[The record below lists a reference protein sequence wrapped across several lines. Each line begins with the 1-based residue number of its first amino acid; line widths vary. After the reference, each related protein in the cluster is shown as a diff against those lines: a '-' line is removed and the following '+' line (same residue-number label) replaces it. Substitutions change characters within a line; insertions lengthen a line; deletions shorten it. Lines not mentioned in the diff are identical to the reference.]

1 MKHLKVK
8 TEYGFKKTYGRVKD
22 IVAIDGVVGIADSGT
37 WGHVDFFKACAK
49 YNKKAVLGVEL
60 PIVDTL
66 DKGKK
71 QAPNYMTFFAMNND
85 GLSKLY
91 ELVSLANL
99 QFYYTPRVL
108 YSQLKQFSRNMVVL
122 SGTCPDVGELVKL
135 KGHCHLLLEAGIKDL
150 GWSKRTVEVSNA
162 TGIPILAVSDNY
174 YGTPEQKDAYAIMAG
189 LQGDEM
195 SMGGHICDEATMRF
209 IMPWLPDEAYS
220 NSDHIYDMCNVEL
233 PKAENVRYPFE
244 GDLRQWCIDGAAKKG
259 IDISDVDTVDS
270 YGHRLERELQLI
282 ADKNFTDYFLVVGDM
297 IAAAK
302 ETMLVGPSRGSS
314 AGSLVC
320 FLTGITEIDPIKY
333 GLIFERFIDVNR
345 FDMPD
350 IDVDFPDIRRAEVIE
365 DLRKKYG
372 ADKVSHIGTISR
384 YKPKSAIAE
393 TAKELGVD
401 FAETEAV
408 KNSIIDRSLADAR
421 ASMCIQDTLESTDVG
436 KQYITKHPEMAASY
450 WLEGHARHSGVHAA
464 GIIVANESV
473 NKFCTV
479 DPKVGVAQIDKHA
492 AEDLNLLKI
501 DVLGLRTLSVLQ
513 DACSLAGLDYNMLY
527 DLDVENKE
535 VFELLNSG
543 RLSGVFQF
551 EGYALKSLAR
561 QMVIEEFND
570 IVAITSLAR
579 PGPLHNGGATDYV
592 LRRTGQ
598 EHVTYIH
605 PSLEPFTNETY
616 GTVVYQEQVMN
627 IVRALGKFSWDDTT
641 SIRKG
646 MAKSMGDEYLNKFW
660 VKFLDGCLG
669 QDIDED
675 TALKIWKNIM
685 TFGSWAFNK
694 SHAVSYALISF
705 WCGWVKC
712 YHPLEYATA
721 CLNNARDDDQG
732 IKILRELVKEGF
744 KYKPVDIV
752 LSKAKWS
759 VQDGMLIGGLTNIKG
774 IGDKMSDAI
783 FKKREN
789 GEMLTKAQMNKLTA
803 PVTPFDDIFEAERRF
818 GDIYKNPQNHNIKTM
833 SVSHIID
840 VQEEGMYIVVA
851 KLKEKNLRDLNEY
864 ASVVKRGG
872 KIIKQNPLFL
882 NMTME
887 DDTDSIIV
895 TVSRWNYQKY
905 GKEIAETGKEGDWF
919 LIKGEV
925 KDNWRKIYV
934 KQLRRLS

>member
-22 IVAIDGVVGIADSGT
+22 IVALPDVVGIADSGT
-37 WGHVDFFKACAK
+37 WGHVNFFKECVKAK
-49 YNKKAVLGVEL
+49 KHAVLGVEL
-60 PIVDTL
+60 PVVDTL
-66 DKGKK
+66 EKGTKPT
-71 QAPNYMTFFAMNND
+71 PNYMTFFAVNND

-91 ELVSLANL
+91 EMVSLASQ
-99 QFYYTPRVL
+99 QFYYTPRIL
-108 YSQLKQFSRNMVVL
+108 YSQIKQFSKDLIVL
-122 SGTCPDVGELVKL
+122 SGTNPDIGALAHIAGE
-135 KGHCHLLLEAGIKDL
+135 CHELYIEAGTKDL
-150 GWSKRTVEVSNA
+150 GWSRRAVDLAEQ
-162 TGIPILAVSDNY
+162 TGQPLLAVSDNY
-174 YGTPEQKDAYAIMAG
+174 YGTPEQKDAYMIMAG
-189 LQGDEM
+189 LQNDEM
-195 SMGGHICDEATMRF
+195 SMGGHVCDEATMRF
-209 IMPWLPDEAYS
+209 IMPWLPDTAYT
-220 NSDHIYDMCNVEL
+220 NSDFIYDNCHVVL
-233 PKAENVRYPFE
+233 PKAENVVYPFE
-244 GDLRQWCIDGAAKKG
+244 GNLRMLCVEGAAAKG
-259 IDISDVDTVDS
+259 IEIEGEYSE
-270 YGHRLERELQLI
+270 RLEYELDLI
-282 ADKNFTDYFLVVGDM
+282 AKKNYTDYFLVVADM
-297 IAAAK
+297 IATAK
-302 ETMLVGPSRGSS
+302 ERMLVGPSRGSS

-320 FLTGITEIDPIKY
+320 YLTSITEIDPILH
-333 GLIFERFIDVNR
+333 GLIFERFIDINR

-350 IDVDFPDIRRAEVIE
+350 IDIDFPDIRRQEVID
-365 DLRKKYG
+365 DLSKKYG
-372 ADKVSHIGTISR
+372 ADKVAHIGTISR

-401 FAETEAV
+401 FMETEAV

-464 GIIVANESV
+464 GILVANESI

-479 DPKVGVAQIDKHA
+479 DPKVGVAQIDKHD

-513 DACSLAGLDYNMLY
+513 DACELAGMDYHDLYSLPLDDQLVF
-527 DLDVENKE
+527 DLINE
-535 VFELLNSG
+535 G
-543 RLSGVFQF
+543 RLSGIFQF

-561 QMVIEEFND
+561 QMVVEEFND

-592 LRRTGQ
+592 NRRTGR

-605 PSLEPFTNETY
+605 PSIEPFTNETY

-627 IVRALGKFSWDDTT
+627 IVRALGKFDWSDTT

-646 MAKSMGDEYLNKFW
+646 MAKSMGDEYLSKFW
-660 VKFLDGCLG
+660 DKFEKGCVEQG
-669 QDIDED
+669 IEADIAD
-675 TALKIWKNIM
+675 KIWKNIM

-694 SHAVSYALISF
+694 SHAVAYGLVSY
-705 WCGWVKC
+705 WCGWMKAH
-712 YHPLEYATA
+712 HPLEYATA

-732 IKILRELVKEGF
+732 VKILRELVVEGF
-744 KYKPVDIV
+744 EYKAVDIV
-752 LSKAKWS
+752 HSKAKWS
-759 VQDGMLIGGLTNIKG
+759 VQDGILIGGLLNIMGVGEKTA
-774 IGDKMSDAI
+774 DDI
-783 FKKREN
+783 FKRRSEQR
-789 GEMLTKAQMNKLTA
+789 MLTKGQMNKLTK
-803 PVTPFDDIFEAERRF
+803 PITPYDDIFEAQRRW
-818 GDIYKNPQNHNIKTM
+818 GDIYANPQNHNIKSM
-833 SVSHIID
+833 SVSYIKD
-840 VQEEGMYIVVA
+840 VQDEGMYIVVA

-895 TVSRWNYQKY
+895 TVSRWNYQKF
-905 GKEIAETGKEGDWF
+905 GKTIAETGKEGDWY

-934 KQLRRLS
+934 KQLRKLS

>member
-8 TEYGFKKTYGRVKD
+8 TEYGFKKTYGRVND
-22 IVAIDGVVGIADSGT
+22 LVAIDGVVGISDSGT
-37 WGHVDFFKACAK
+37 WGHVAFYKACEKAD
-49 YNKKAVLGVEL
+49 KKAVLGVEL
-60 PIVDTL
+60 PVVDTL

-71 QAPNYMTFFAMNND
+71 QSPNYMTFFAKNNA

-91 ELVSLANL
+91 ELVSLANQ
-99 QFYYTPRVL
+99 QFYYFPRLL
-108 YSQLKQFSRNMVVL
+108 YVQLAAYTEDMIVL
-122 SGTCPDVGELVKL
+122 SGTTPNLNLFQNMKGELY
-135 KGHCHLLLEAGIKDL
+135 LEAGTADL
-150 GWSKRTVEVSNA
+150 GWAKRTVSISKNL
-162 TGIPILAVSDNY
+162 GIPIVAVSDNK
-174 YGTPEQKDAYAIMAG
+174 YGIPEQKDAYFIMAG
-189 LQGDEM
+189 MMGDEQ
-195 SMGGHICDEATMRF
+195 SMGGHVCDEDTLRS
-209 IMPWLPDEAYS
+209 IMPWLPDNAYT
-220 NSDHIYDMCNVEL
+220 NSDVIYNHCTVTL
-233 PKAENVRYPFE
+233 PKAENVKYPFE
-244 GDLRQWCIDGAAKKG
+244 GKTLRQLCIDGAKNKD
-259 IDISDVDTVDS
+259 IDISPDTE
-270 YGHRLERELQLI
+270 YGQRLERELQLI
-282 ADKNFTDYFLVVGDM
+282 ADKNYTDYFLVVADM
-297 IAAAK
+297 IEAAK

-320 FLTGITEIDPIKY
+320 FLTRITEIDPIEH
-333 GLIFERFIDVNR
+333 GLIFERFIDINR

-350 IDVDFPDIRRAEVIE
+350 IDIDFPDVKRQDVI
-365 DLRKKYG
+365 DNLSKKYG
-372 ADKVSHIGTISR
+372 ADKVAHIGTISR

-401 FAETEAV
+401 FLETEAV

-436 KQYITKHPEMAASY
+436 KQYITKFPEMAASY

-464 GIIVANESV
+464 GILVANESI

-479 DPKVGVAQIDKHA
+479 DPKVGVAQIDKHD

-501 DVLGLRTLSVLQ
+501 DVLGLRTLSVLEM
-513 DACSLAGLDYNMLY
+513 ACDLADMDYNDLY
-527 DLDVENKE
+527 TLPTDDQK
-535 VFELLNSG
+535 VFDLLNDG

-561 QMVIEEFND
+561 QMVVEEFND

-592 LRRTGQ
+592 NRRTGR
-598 EHVTYIH
+598 EHVSYIH
-605 PSLEPFTNETY
+605 PSIEPFTSETY

-627 IVRALGKFSWDDTT
+627 IVRALGKFSWADTT

-646 MAKSMGDEYLNKFW
+646 MAKSMGDDYLNKFW
-660 VKFLDGCLG
+660 EKFVAGCISDGM
-669 QDIDED
+669 DEL
-675 TALKIWKNIM
+675 TAMKIWKNIM

-694 SHAVSYALISF
+694 SHAVSYALISY
-705 WCGWVKC
+705 WCGYMKAH
-712 YHPLEYATA
+712 YPLEYAVA

-732 IKILRELVKEGF
+732 VKILRELVKEGF
-744 KYKPVDIV
+744 EYKPVDIV
-752 LSKAKWS
+752 KSKAMWS
-759 VQDGMLIGGLTNIKG
+759 VVDGMLIGGLMNIKG
-774 IGDKMSDAI
+774 IGEKMAADI
-783 FKKREN
+783 FKRRSN
-789 GEMLTKAQMNKLTA
+789 GDMLTKGQMNKLTS
-803 PVTPFDDIFEAERRF
+803 PVTPFDDIFEAKRRF
-818 GDIYKNPQNHNIKTM
+818 GDIYANPKNHNIKTM
-833 SVSHIID
+833 PVSYIID
-840 VQEEGMYIVVA
+840 VQETGMYIVIA

-872 KIIKQNPLFL
+872 KLIKQNPLFL

-934 KQLRRLS
+934 KQLRKLS